1 MLWVVRGDDR
11 RSWGILAGRFRRPV
25 DPHGRRQR
33 FGTGRPLHESLGM
46 GGVRGQARA
55 VPDREDC
62 RGAGVV
68 DGGRR
73 QLGEPAVVVR
83 IVVPREQIAADGARV
98 CERAEPVRK
107 PRPVLQ
113 GPELRFRE
121 RIVVAHAGPRMTGV
135 ATQIR
140 EEQRDEFAP
149 HGGPAVRMNRELVR
163 SDALQRY
170 CQELW
175 ISDRRDQ
182 AASFRS
188 SSLLRSF

>member
-62 RGAGVV
+62 RGAVVV

-73 QLGEPAVVVR
+73 QIGEPAVMVR

-98 CERAEPVRK
+98 CVSEPNRSGNAGRYFRVR
-107 PRPVLQ
+107 
-113 GPELRFRE
+113 
-121 RIVVAHAGPRMTGV
+121 
-135 ATQIR
+135 
-140 EEQRDEFAP
+140 
-149 HGGPAVRMNRELVR
+149 N
-163 SDALQRY
+163 
-170 CQELW
+170 C
-175 ISDRRDQ
+175 
-182 AASFRS
+182 ASENGL
-188 SSLLRSF
+188 SLLTRGRE

>member
-1 MLWVVRGDDR
+1 MTIVAPGASSRVDFG
-11 RSWGILAGRFRRPV
+11 GRLI
-25 DPHGRRQR
+25 PHGRRQR

-62 RGAGVV
+62 RGAVVV

-73 QLGEPAVVVR
+73 QIGEPAVVVR

-107 PRPVLQ
+107 RRPVLQ

-135 ATQIR
+135 DTQIR
-140 EEQRDEFAP
+140 EEQRDEFCSAWGPRGP
-149 HGGPAVRMNRELVR
+149 HE
-163 SDALQRY
+163 S
-170 CQELW
+170 
-175 ISDRRDQ
+175 
-182 AASFRS
+182 
-188 SSLLRSF
+188 